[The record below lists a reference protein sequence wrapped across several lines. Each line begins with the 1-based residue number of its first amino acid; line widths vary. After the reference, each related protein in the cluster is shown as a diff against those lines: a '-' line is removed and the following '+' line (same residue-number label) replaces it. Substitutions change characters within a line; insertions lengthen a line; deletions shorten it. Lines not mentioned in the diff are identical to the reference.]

1 MKEQTNLK
9 VYTVFFLK
17 FQKKDHVS
25 LSAEELGPLS
35 YLSGYIVRSLYQK
48 SKNCQRCD
56 SARNKEI
63 QALML
68 SMRVDTELNPYIAS
82 ISRGGLWSPHPWIVS
97 IAEACELTFIN
108 NTDKEMMTHLPVETM
123 VNEVLSLASVNGLW
137 DNIVNNCDNEIS
149 KECKSLCLE
158 NFIKLYIKVRC
169 FSFAKDI
176 VNKYKLSL
184 NASQKK
190 ALRKELKKNNEN

>member
-1 MKEQTNLK
+1 M
-9 VYTVFFLK
+9 
-17 FQKKDHVS
+17 S

-97 IAEACELTFIN
+97 IAEACELTFLN
-108 NTDKEMMTHLPVETM
+108 NTDKEMMTHLPVETI
-123 VNEVLSLASVNGLW
+123 VNEVLSLAPVNGLW

-149 KECKSLCLE
+149 KEFTYCDQTVYLGHR
-158 NFIKLYIKVRC
+158 NFGC
-169 FSFAKDI
+169 
-176 VNKYKLSL
+176 VNQPHLMHFIIL
-184 NASQKK
+184 
-190 ALRKELKKNNEN
+190 